1 MYEKATFVF
10 WITLILYTITLFT
23 VSYVG
28 VYLTYI
34 AIPLIVISGLIMKFS
49 QPRQEVQDVIKT
61 TKKSAESF
69 LNITANT
76 FENINSFLKE
86 EINEPL
92 ALYNKKQTLIS
103 ERTEKYR
110 DKIHELKMQKIP
122 LEVKLR
128 YAKTN
133 EGIDSYDNQIGLID
147 IKILELE
154 DKIEAIKEECE
165 LEVIENNNST

>member
-1 MYEKATFVF
+1 MN
-10 WITLILYTITLFT
+10 LLLYTI
-23 VSYVG
+23 
-28 VYLTYI
+28 
-34 AIPLIVISGLIMKFS
+34 
-49 QPRQEVQDVIKT
+49 
-61 TKKSAESF
+61 
-69 LNITANT
+69 
-76 FENINSFLKE
+76 
-86 EINEPL
+86 
-92 ALYNKKQTLIS
+92 KQTLIS